1 MARTRSRF
9 VYRADKVGDPARGR
23 PGEDWQAE
31 QSNLVLQII
40 GQNSGEIPSEEHDAP
55 RVVEALG
62 ERDKAG
68 CIETVLEP
76 MQILEVLFEGVAH
89 IGGHARARYL
99 TRGLHGVERC
109 GESDGEVMEMALK
122 VAVALKTEAA
132 NDANDGGWV
141 CLEALGHGADAQ

>member
-1 MARTRSRF
+1 MA
-9 VYRADKVGDPARGR
+9 
-23 PGEDWQAE
+23 GEDRQAE
-31 QSNLVLQII
+31 QSDLVLQII
-40 GQNSGEIPSEEHDAP
+40 GQNSGEIPSEEYDAP

-76 MQILEVLFEGVAH
+76 VQILEVLFEGVAH